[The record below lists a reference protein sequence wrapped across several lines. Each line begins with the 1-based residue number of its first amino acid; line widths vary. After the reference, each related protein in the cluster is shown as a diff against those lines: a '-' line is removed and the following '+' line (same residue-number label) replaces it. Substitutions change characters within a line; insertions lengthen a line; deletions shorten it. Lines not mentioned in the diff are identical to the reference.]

1 MKTSLFALTLLFPAV
16 GCMSIKPIGPLAD
29 KMGTPRPDPKPPNAT
44 VMAPKDISAMPT
56 IEEGPRPPRPAYEV
70 TPGEV
75 SESNAQDCVTKLK
88 KELELDRI
96 SADAM
101 PRYPEV
107 SRVKR

>member
-1 MKTSLFALTLLFPAV
+1 MRTSLLALALLFPAV

-29 KMGTPRPDPKPPNAT
+29 KMGPTRSPNAPNAVVT
-44 VMAPKDISAMPT
+44 APKDIAAMPT
-56 IEEGPRPPRPAYEV
+56 IEEGPRPQRPAYEV

-75 SESNAQDCVTKLK
+75 SESNAQDCVAKLK

-107 SRVKR
+107 SRVRR